1 MRAFDPMGVHQSL
14 AGQAAPQGAFSQKE
28 LYNLKQVYF
37 YLCLHTTTLT
47 SCPLDRNQF
56 HSLFSNHRQYKP
68 MWRTLF
74 SAIDLN
80 GDNVI
85 DFEEF
90 LTFVTQLKRGGAEG
104 KRRLC
109 FRLFDSNQDGFAE
122 KADFRCILETKIA
135 VLRRPSWQTST
146 MVSTSTTEAPD
157 EYMQFFTLCDED
169 SDGRI
174 CYEDFETYCAVHGE
188 GIVTQTLKILEVMF
202 DGVIEE
208 TGIIIT
214 ATDVRNT
221 KPHIDWQDHRM
232 NMGSLFC
239 CSSSS
244 PVFTTPPV
252 A

>member
-1 MRAFDPMGVHQSL
+1 MGVQQSL
-14 AGQAAPQGAFSQKE
+14 VGQAAAQGAFSQKE

-56 HSLFSNHRQYKP
+56 HSLFANHRQYKP
-68 MWRTLF
+68 MWRALF
-74 SAIDLN
+74 SAIDMN

-90 LTFVTQLKRGGAEG
+90 LTFVTQLKRGGTEA

-122 KADFRCILETKIA
+122 KADFRGILETKIA
-135 VLRRPSWQTST
+135 VLRRPSWQTS
-146 MVSTSTTEAPD
+146 VSGPEAPD
-157 EYMQFFTLCDED
+157 EYMQFFSLCDED
-169 SDGRI
+169 GDGRI
-174 CYEDFETYCAVHGE
+174 NFEDFETYCAVHGE
-188 GIVTQTLKILEVMF
+188 GIVNQTLKILEVMF

-232 NMGSLFC
+232 SMGSFFC

>member
-1 MRAFDPMGVHQSL
+1 
-14 AGQAAPQGAFSQKE
+14 
-28 LYNLKQVYF
+28 
-37 YLCLHTTTLT
+37 
-47 SCPLDRNQF
+47 
-56 HSLFSNHRQYKP
+56 

-74 SAIDLN
+74 AAIDLN

-90 LTFVTQLKRGGAEG
+90 LTFVTQLKRGGAEA

-122 KADFRCILETKIA
+122 KADFRCILETKLA

-146 MVSTSTTEAPD
+146 TVASSGTEAPD
-157 EYMQFFTLCDED
+157 EYMQFFSLCDED

-188 GIVTQTLKILEVMF
+188 GIVHQTLKILEVMF

-221 KPHIDWQDHRM
+221 KPHIDWQDRPR
-232 NMGSLFC
+232 GSVTFGSRPIAPFESRC
-239 CSSSS
+239 
-244 PVFTTPPV
+244 PV
-252 A
+252 APIVLLHSFSAKPTHTMQGLGLL